1 MKNANQWII
10 NILKGIVIGI
20 GGIAPGVSGGA
31 FAVMLGVYDK
41 LTEAIATFYKDFW
54 AKMTFLSSIGIGV
67 GIGIVGFSNVM
78 TFLFAHFE
86 TLVKFAFIGL
96 MVGTLPSVFGEANK
110 SGFKKRF
117 LVPFTLSF
125 ALTVIFAYLD
135 SKGVDRIS
143 VSVLSTSGAVFYGGV
158 IALGTIVPGISSSI
172 ILMYAG
178 VYEAVLTGISN
189 LDFAMLIPMGFGF
202 GLTVLLLAKIISYMF
217 KKFYGY
223 TYYMV
228 LGFVVGSIVALMP
241 DVNENGDL
249 LAGIS
254 VAFIGAGLSYGLGYV
269 AKKRNLAVLEE

>member
-1 MKNANQWII
+1 MKNANQWIV
-10 NILKGIVIGI
+10 NIAKGIVIGI
-20 GGIAPGVSGGA
+20 GGVAPGVSGGA

-54 AKMTFLSSIGIGV
+54 VKMSFLASLGIGI

-78 TFLFAHFE
+78 TLLFVHFE
-86 TLVKFAFIGL
+86 TMIKFVFIGL

-110 SGFKKRF
+110 EGFKKRY
-117 LVPFTLSF
+117 LLPFGLTF
-125 ALTVIFAYLD
+125 AMTVIFAFLD
-135 SKGVDRIS
+135 SKGVDRVS
-143 VSVLSTSGAVFYGGV
+143 VSMISTAEAVFYGSV

-178 VYEAVLTGISN
+178 VYEAVLAGIST
-189 LDFAMLIPMGFGF
+189 LDLTMLIPMGLGF
-202 GLTVLLLAKIISYMF
+202 GLTVLLLAKLISYMF

-241 DVNENGDL
+241 DVQL
-249 LAGIS
+249 GIELIMG
-254 VAFIGAGLSYGLGYV
+254 VFMAILGAGLSFGLGYM
-269 AKKRNLAVLEE
+269 AKKRSLPIMEE